1 MISIADTH
9 ATRAWAM
16 RVSLQE
22 LKKSWKV
29 P

>member
-1 MISIADTH
+1 MTSIADAQ

-29 P
+29 R